1 MQEPI
6 QPLFQRLSIWA
17 MSVAFAT
24 AAFAL
29 AVLAFPLAMLHHHM
43 GYKMMRGGGY
53 PMPQAGGDYGMMHAG
68 GMPWMWHIGMLLV
81 FVLWAGISGAIVAAV
96 YNAVAKP
103 RA

>member
-1 MQEPI
+1 MQPF
-6 QPLFQRLSIWA
+6 FQRLSIWA

-29 AVLAFPLAMLHHHM
+29 AVLTFPLAMLHHHM
-43 GYKMMRGGGY
+43 GYKMMRGSGY
-53 PMPQAGGDYGMMHAG
+53 PMPAPGGDYAMMHHAG
-68 GMPWMWHIGMLLV
+68 GMPWMWHIGMMLA

-96 YNAVAKP
+96 YNAVTKP

>member
-1 MQEPI
+1 
-6 QPLFQRLSIWA
+6 
-17 MSVAFAT
+17 MSLAFAT

-29 AVLAFPLAMLHHHM
+29 AVLALPLAMLHHHV
-43 GYKMMRGGGY
+43 GYGMMRGGGY
-53 PMPQAGGDYGMMHAG
+53 PMPQAGGGYGMMHYG
-68 GMPWMWHIGMLLV
+68 GGIPWMWHIGMLLV